1 MRIRDVVRH
10 KMDSGDREIRGDF
23 DLDLDLVNL
32 NLPTEAQKTKTLSRG
47 PDIVPKS
54 SQRETEVEG
63 ATAETESEVLF
74 DQDAEIIRDAS

>member
-1 MRIRDVVRH
+1 M
-10 KMDSGDREIRGDF
+10 
-23 DLDLDLVNL
+23 NL

-54 SQRETEVEG
+54 SQRETEVE
-63 ATAETESEVLF
+63 AVTAETESEVLF